1 MVILKARIKRAR
13 YSVWT
18 GNLISEELRYL

>member
-1 MVILKARIKRAR
+1 MLKAGIKTAR

-18 GNLISEELRYL
+18 GNLISEELWYL